1 MPFSVYK
8 MKAWI
13 FPNFSIKLI
22 LYYYGSRFKT
32 RTAKQNFGFFFLDKV
47 TVAVY
52 AAFLMKYVKQ
62 GNTDSSYE
70 YRRTVH

>member
-1 MPFSVYK
+1 MVVDLKHVLPSR
-8 MKAWI
+8 
-13 FPNFSIKLI
+13 I
-22 LYYYGSRFKT
+22 L
-32 RTAKQNFGFFFLDKV
+32 AFFLDKV

-62 GNTDSSYE
+62 GNTGSSYE